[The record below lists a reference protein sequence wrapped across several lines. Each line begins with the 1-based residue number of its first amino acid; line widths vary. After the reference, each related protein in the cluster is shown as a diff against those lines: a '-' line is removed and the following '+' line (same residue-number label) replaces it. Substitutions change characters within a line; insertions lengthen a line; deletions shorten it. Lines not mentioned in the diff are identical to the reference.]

1 VPAVR
6 RAVRE
11 AADRAERRR
20 LEVELRRRAEELA
33 EADRRKDNF
42 LALLAHELRNPL
54 APVRNALQ
62 ILRLNDT
69 DPSTADWARAM
80 IERLEHDASASAL
93 ADGSF
98 VDAAVLGAARQIVEI
113 WDAYGS

>member
-1 VPAVR
+1 VIVAAFLPAP
-6 RAVRE
+6 
-11 AADRAERRR
+11 D
-20 LEVELRRRAEELA
+20 EVER
-33 EADRRKDNF
+33 
-42 LALLAHELRNPL
+42 
-54 APVRNALQ
+54 
-62 ILRLNDT
+62 
-69 DPSTADWARAM
+69 ARAT